1 MHVATSLTDEQATK
15 LTYIQQQT
23 NQNVAEIVS
32 QAIELYYEKIKP
44 TENLKSASEDQGHSS
59 SGKNLLKVFQES
71 GLVGCIKDGD
81 PDLSTNYKSIIS
93 QELEEK
99 YEREQQYEPEQLW
112 SLLTHYPSS
121 GQSCCWTDLSRKAR

>member
-99 YEREQQYEPEQLW
+99 YEREQQYEPEQL
-112 SLLTHYPSS
+112 
-121 GQSCCWTDLSRKAR
+121 